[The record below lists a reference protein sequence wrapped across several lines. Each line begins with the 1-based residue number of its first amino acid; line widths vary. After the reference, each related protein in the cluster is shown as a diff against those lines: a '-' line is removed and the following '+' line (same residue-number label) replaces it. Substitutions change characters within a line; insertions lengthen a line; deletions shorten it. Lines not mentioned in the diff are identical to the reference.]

1 MAENTDWAVAFAGPG
16 DASPNNVSDLLDNW
30 WKDVPEEADF
40 TLILPDKI
48 TRAQKGLGNVAAY
61 IGDIFGDEK
70 DDGFVTQKVSD
81 LVDRLVHE
89 RDVEGKQAY
98 LVLLVGEEIDD
109 EGVSLLEAATNAGI
123 PVKDLTSGLDDL
135 EFSAEETEV
144 VPDVPETPAAAP
156 SRRRRSPGKA
166 STPEAVTEAPK
177 RRGRP
182 RKEQPAEHAAVV
194 EKVAAEVD
202 AVVSEAAKVY
212 DVATGVNAD
221 DDPKPVTLNE
231 VRSLIGTVVE
241 ESVRKVLKELLTA
254 L

>member
-30 WKDVPEEADF
+30 WKDVPEDADF

-61 IGDIFGDEK
+61 LSDVFGDEK
-70 DDGFVTQKVSD
+70 DDGFVTQKVTD

-135 EFSAEETEV
+135 AFDIEEPEV

-182 RKEQPAEHAAVV
+182 RKEQAAERAAVISDLPSD
-194 EKVAAEVD
+194 EGVAAPVTVTPVTPEV
-202 AVVSEAAKVY
+202 KPI
-212 DVATGVNAD
+212 NAD
-221 DDPKPVTLNE
+221 DLDVLRE
-231 VRSLIGTVVE
+231 IVE
-241 ESVRKVLKELLTA
+241 EAVRKVMAEMFYAASRAKRSS
-254 L
+254 